1 MARRSAVPAVVGLA
15 LLAACGTTVPA
26 GQVSAASG
34 GELGLPGSS
43 LQAGTGAAT
52 TEGAAPGSGAGSTAG
67 AAGPAASGS
76 SSSAPGRQVSPTGPT
91 SLPGGLPG
99 GETGRGFTRTTV
111 QIGIADSDVNSYAN
125 TLGVKGVATGDET
138 AQVDAVVS
146 SINRSGGL
154 LGRRIELVW
163 YHASSAQTINNPSV
177 VDEEACATWTQDH
190 HVYAV
195 VGPIGIP
202 VDRDLLAC
210 LAKTHTPV
218 IGAGNPWGIDTQPY
232 FQEFYN
238 AFPDFV
244 NIDSMLGETLLRITV
259 ARLVGRSF
267 FEPWDT
273 ARGAPASGAVK
284 PPVKVGVVI
293 HDNPTGQRM
302 LAVLTQELARFG
314 ITITDVARLSG
325 GVTQT
330 SADAQNA
337 ALRFHSDGIT
347 HELGTAA
354 MAFAEGQNYRPRYFI
369 PDEPQLIAANVPK
382 GQLQGA
388 MSESYIPALDVG
400 VDPGPP
406 TPATTRCLKLMQ
418 DAHQDTANGTARY
431 LMEAVCDGFSFLR
444 AAVTAS
450 GSLTRLTP
458 GLESLG
464 SHVGAAMTW
473 QTRLGPGQHASAG
486 ALRDVGYDN
495 GCSCFRY
502 TSDRNWS

>member
-1 MARRSAVPAVVGLA
+1 MRRRGALPALAGL
-15 LLAACGTTVPA
+15 LLIAACGTTVPMS
-26 GQVSAASG
+26 QLPASG
-34 GELGLPGSS
+34 AALGGPDAA
-43 LQAGTGAAT
+43 QAGADTALVGGSRATRTGAT
-52 TEGAAPGSGAGSTAG
+52 GSGTHSG
-67 AAGPAASGS
+67 AAGTSAVPGGEQPVAAP
-76 SSSAPGRQVSPTGPT
+76 SA
-91 SLPGGLPG
+91 LPGGVPG
-99 GETGRGFTRTTV
+99 GETGRGFTRTTI
-111 QIGIADSDVNSYAN
+111 QIGIADSDVNSYAT
-125 TLGVKGVATGDET
+125 TLGVKGIATGDET

-154 LGRRIELVW
+154 LGRKIELVW
-163 YHASSAQTINNPSV
+163 YHASSAQELNNPSV

-202 VDRDLLAC
+202 VDRDMLAC

-218 IGAGNPWGIDTQPY
+218 MGAGNPWGLDTAPY
-232 FQEFYN
+232 FQQLYD

-244 NIDSMLGETLLRITV
+244 NVDSMLGETLYRITV
-259 ARLVGRSF
+259 ARLVARNF

-273 ARGAPASGAVK
+273 SRGAPATGTVK

-293 HDNPTGQRM
+293 HDNPNGERQ
-302 LAVLTQELARFG
+302 LAVLTQELAKYG
-314 ITITDVARLSG
+314 IKITDVARLSG

-354 MAFAEGQNYRPRYFI
+354 MDFAEGQKYRPRYFV
-369 PDEPQLIAANVPK
+369 PNEPQLIAANVPK

-388 MSESYIPALDVG
+388 MSESYIPALDVAD
-400 VDPGPP
+400 DPGPP
-406 TPATTRCLKLMQ
+406 TTATTQCLKLMR
-418 DAHQDTANGTARY
+418 DAHQDTSSGSARFV
-431 LMEAVCDGFSFLR
+431 MESICDGFFFLR
-444 AAVTAS
+444 SAVTAS
-450 GSLTRLTP
+450 GSLSRLTS
-458 GLESLG
+458 GLEALG
-464 SHVGAAMTW
+464 SRVPAAMTW
-473 QTRLGPGQHASAG
+473 ETHLSPRQHASAS

-502 TSDRNWS
+502 TSNRSYS

>member
-1 MARRSAVPAVVGLA
+1 MSQVPSSGAALGGPDTGIPSGGSSAVDGSRTSV
-15 LLAACGTTVPA
+15 AA
-26 GQVSAASG
+26 
-34 GELGLPGSS
+34 
-43 LQAGTGAAT
+43 AGTARA
-52 TEGAAPGSGAGSTAG
+52 TAG
-67 AAGPAASGS
+67 TA
-76 SSSAPGRQVSPTGPT
+76 SAPGDRPGVAV
-91 SLPGGLPG
+91 PGGLPG
-99 GETGRGFTRTTV
+99 GVPAGETGRGFTRTTI

-146 SINRSGGL
+146 SINRQGGL
-154 LGRRIELVW
+154 LGRKIELVW
-163 YHASSAQTINNPSV
+163 YHASSAQTLNNPSV

-202 VDRDLLAC
+202 VDRDMLAC

-218 IGAGNPWGIDTQPY
+218 LGAGNPWGLDTQPY

-259 ARLVGRSF
+259 ARLVARRY

-273 ARGAPASGAVK
+273 SQGAPASGAVK

-293 HDNPTGQRM
+293 HDNPTGERM
-302 LAVLTQELARFG
+302 LAVLTHELAKFG
-314 ITITDVARLSG
+314 IKITDVARLSG

-347 HELGTAA
+347 HEIGTAA
-354 MAFAEGQNYRPRYFI
+354 MAFAEGQHYRPRYFV

-388 MSESYIPALDVG
+388 MSESYLPALDVG

-406 TPATTRCLKLMQ
+406 TTATRQCLKLMQ
-418 DAHQDTANGTARY
+418 DAHQDTSNGTARY
-431 LMEAVCDGFSFLR
+431 LMEAICDGFSFLR

-458 GLESLG
+458 GLEALG
-464 SHVGAAMTW
+464 SHVAAAMTW